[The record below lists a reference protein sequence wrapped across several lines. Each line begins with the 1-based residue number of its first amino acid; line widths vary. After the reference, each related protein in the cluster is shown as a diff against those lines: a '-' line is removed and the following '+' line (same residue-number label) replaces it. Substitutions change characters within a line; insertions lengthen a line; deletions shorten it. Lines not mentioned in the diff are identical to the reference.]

1 MEPNAVVRALI
12 RDRAKLLGYIW
23 VIVRDHHV
31 AEDVFADVTVLAME
45 RAGEINDEKH
55 LALWARK
62 AARLKALEAMRRR
75 NRRGMVSLDDDVL
88 QMIET
93 DWGEAVD
100 GIATSA
106 EVDHLR
112 SCIERLTPRARRIL
126 HLRYVEGLGGASLAA
141 HEDVGIDL
149 RSLYVAMSR
158 IHKAL
163 HDCIV
168 RKRAAERG

>member
-12 RDRAKLLGYIW
+12 RDRAKLLGYIC

-31 AEDVFADVTVLAME
+31 AEDVFGDVTVLAME
-45 RAGEINDEKH
+45 RAGEINDEAH

-62 AARLKALEAMRRR
+62 AARLKALEAVRRR
-75 NRRGMVSLDDDVL
+75 NRGRRGTVSLDDDVIE
-88 QMIET
+88 MIEA
-93 DWGEAVD
+93 DWGVVD
-100 GIATSA
+100 AMPAAA

-141 HEDVGIDL
+141 HAEVGIDL
-149 RSLYVAMSR
+149 RSLYVAMS
-158 IHKAL
+158 
-163 HDCIV
+163 
-168 RKRAAERG
+168 